1 MNKKREKSLGAN
13 AILNVLKQFCSI
25 LFPLLSYPYITRVLG
40 SEALGRY
47 SFVDSVIGY
56 FVLFATLGIPTYAV
70 REGAGI
76 RNDAKKINAFS
87 AEVFSINCISML
99 TSAAV
104 LILLVFCI
112 PRFAVEKTLFFLLSI
127 RIFASVIGR
136 DWINII
142 YENFFYITVR
152 YITFELVA
160 LAMIFLF
167 VKTTSDYMLY
177 GGFLLL
183 ASAGPD
189 ILNIFYTKRYV
200 PLRLTREMNL
210 KKHLKPA
217 LYLFST
223 TIAINIY
230 VHSDITVL
238 GFLRS
243 DAEVGVYSLA
253 SKIYLAIEACFN
265 ALISAMVPRLA
276 FYLGTDEQEKYQVL
290 LHKTKNVLFL
300 IMLPSMT
307 GLFFL
312 SKDIMTLLGGQEYT
326 SGYHALQ
333 ILSIAL
339 FFAGFST
346 YYVKTLLIPNRED
359 QYYFWVTIV
368 AATTNVVLNIL
379 FIPRIGIECAAMTTG
394 IAEALSAGLAGLRAR
409 RYAKLDR
416 KSRNGNQIQSV
427 LIGCC
432 GIAAVC
438 YGVERLHLGLG
449 VEILISIVGSTMV
462 YMFSLLALRNREACE
477 ILKKARYMI
486 CGQVDDMDR

>member
-13 AILNVLKQFCSI
+13 AILNVLKQCCSI
-25 LFPLLSYPYITRVLG
+25 LFPLVSFPYITRVLG

-99 TSAAV
+99 ISAV
-104 LILLVFCI
+104 ILGVLVFCV

-127 RIFASVIGR
+127 RIFTSVIGR
-136 DWINII
+136 DWINTI
-142 YENFFYITVR
+142 YENFFFITVR
-152 YITFELVA
+152 YIVFELAA

-167 VKTTSDYMLY
+167 VKAPSDYMLY

-200 PLRLTREMNL
+200 PLRLTRQLNL
-210 KKHLKPA
+210 RKHLKPA

-276 FYLGTDEQEKYQVL
+276 FYLGTDEQEKYQAL

-333 ILSIAL
+333 ILSAAL
-339 FFAGFST
+339 FFAGLST

-359 QYYFWVTIV
+359 RYYFWVTIA

-379 FIPRIGIECAAMTTG
+379 FIPKMGIECAAMTTG
-394 IAEALSAGLAGLRAR
+394 IAEALSAGLAGVRSR
-409 RYAKLDR
+409 RYIKQD
-416 KSRNGNQIQSV
+416 KNGRNGNQLHSV
-427 LIGCC
+427 LIGCFS
-432 GIAAVC
+432 IAAVC
-438 YGVERLHLGLG
+438 YGVGRLHLQPGI
-449 VEILISIVGSTMV
+449 EMLICIVGSVMV
-462 YMFSLLALRNREACE
+462 YSVALLALRNREACE
-477 ILKKARYMI
+477 ILKKVRYMI
-486 CGQVDDMDR
+486 CGRTDNIDR